1 LSTRRRALYAFAL
14 GLVLAL
20 FGLFHRQGHV
30 LALSLPFFVFS
41 GALVVSEISFRSPRL
56 RVARILSTT
65 RVREGERAEVTLSVT
80 NDDSRDAFISF
91 RDDVPRGTTVVSG
104 HPNLAARLAP
114 GETTTRTYT
123 LVAGRGGHAQRALSG
138 AYWAPRGLAVRDV
151 TLRLETRLA
160 SLPTFEPLRDI
171 EIRPKRTHAFAGSI
185 RTGRSGS
192 GLEILGCR
200 EYALGDDIRRI
211 NWRASARREELI
223 VNLFEQERMTDV
235 NIIVDAR
242 TQAHLEIGD
251 VRSLDRVVRAAAS
264 MASHFLRRGNRV
276 GLLVYGDTLNWT
288 FPAAGRLQMERL
300 LHALAL
306 ARPSA
311 RAAFDKLRFI
321 PTRLFATGSQ
331 LVILSALG
339 TSEDADVPAQLVARG
354 YAVLLVYPNTLAIE
368 RAALRDGQLG
378 ALAERIVRLE
388 QRITLTRLAR
398 AGVEVIDWDITEPF
412 AAALHRARRLP
423 RWGLGR

>member
-192 GLEILGCR
+192 GL
-200 EYALGDDIRRI
+200 D
-211 NWRASARREELI
+211 WRASARREELI